1 MIQRFYVHNY
11 RSLENF
17 ELPVSGLSSALLI
30 GKNGSGKSSVGFAL
44 EILQQIGRGK
54 NSVGDLLSPRD
65 ISHGRTEIPVRF
77 ELEVEIEKVR
87 YEYKLAF
94 DLPKGEKELRV
105 AEESLAVEGEIKF
118 TRKEAQVSIPTGLTL
133 KPGLITAEISVG
145 RLLVWLPMMQ
155 APSETDPLYIFQ
167 QWLARMIILRPL
179 PALIKGDSVEETLH
193 PSPGVLNLGGWWSGL
208 LAHAPAAYSRIDA
221 SLKQLMPDLKD
232 IKNPV
237 IAKDSRSLTVQFEGQ
252 NAASSLAFDLLS
264 DGEKCM
270 VIWALVMAAN
280 EAYGPLLCFWD
291 EPDNYLALSE
301 IANFA
306 TDLRRA
312 FQNGGQFIAT
322 SHNAEAIR
330 QFSDDT
336 TFVMYRRNH
345 LEPSQIRSLASIGYK
360 GDLIGALTRGEIE
373 P

>member
-30 GKNGSGKSSVGFAL
+30 GKNGSGKSSVGYAL
-44 EILQQIGRGK
+44 EILQQIGRGINK
-54 NSVGDLLSPRD
+54 VDDLLLPRD
-65 ISHGRTEIPVRF
+65 ISHGRAEVPVRL

-94 DLPKGEKELRV
+94 ELPKGAKELRV
-105 AEESLAVEGEIKF
+105 AEESLTIAGKPKFARSAEGVATNFWDEDDLD
-118 TRKEAQVSIPTGLTL
+118 LTF
-133 KPGLITAEISVG
+133 PID
-145 RLLVWLPMMQ
+145 RHLVWLPMM
-155 APSETDPLYIFQ
+155 AGKETDPVHIFK
-167 QWLARMIILRPL
+167 QWLAHMIILRPL
-179 PALIKGDSVEETLH
+179 PLLIDGNSTDETLH
-193 PSPGVLNLGGWWSGL
+193 PNADGINLGGWWSGL
-208 LAHAPAAYSRIDA
+208 LAHAPAAYLKIDA
-221 SLKQLMPDLKD
+221 SLKLLMPDLKD

-237 IAKDSRSLTVQFEGQ
+237 VGKDSRSLVVQFEGQ
-252 NAASSLAFDLLS
+252 KESSSIPFELLS

-270 VIWALVMAAN
+270 VLWALTMAAN

-312 FQNGGQFIAT
+312 FQAGGQFIAT

-330 QFSDDT
+330 QFSDDN
-336 TFVMYRRNH
+336 TFVIFRRNH
-345 LEPSQIRSLASIGYK
+345 LEPSQIRSLASIGYT

>member
-1 MIQRFYVHNY
+1 MIQRFYVNNY

-30 GKNGSGKSSVGFAL
+30 GKNGAGKSSVGSAL

-54 NSVGDLLSPRD
+54 NTVGDLLALRD
-65 ISHGRTEIPVRF
+65 MSHGRAEVPVRL
-77 ELEVEIEKVR
+77 ELEVEITKVR

-94 DLPKGEKELRV
+94 ELAKGAKELRV
-105 AEESLAVEGEIKF
+105 AEESLTIAGKAWF
-118 TRKEAQVSIPTGLTL
+118 TRTEGSVVLLSDAESRSEPVSLSLDGN
-133 KPGLITAEISVG
+133 V
-145 RLLVWLPMMQ
+145 VWLPLMF
-155 APSETDPLYIFQ
+155 APSLTDPLYIFQ

-179 PALIKGDSVEETLH
+179 PSLIMGDSNEESLYPT
-193 PSPGVLNLGGWWSGL
+193 PGVLNLGDWWSGL
-208 LAHAPAAYSRIDA
+208 LAHAPAAYARIDA
-221 SLKQLMPDLKD
+221 SLKLLMPDLKD

-237 IAKDSRSLTVQFEGQ
+237 VGKDSRSLTVQFEWQ
-252 NAASSLAFDLLS
+252 KAASSLPFELLS

-270 VIWALVMAAN
+270 VIWALAMAAN

-312 FQNGGQFIAT
+312 FQDGGQFIAT

-330 QFSDDT
+330 QFSDDN
-336 TFVMYRRNH
+336 TFVLFRRNH

>member
-30 GKNGSGKSSVGFAL
+30 GKNGSGKSSVGAAL
-44 EILQQIGRGK
+44 EILQKIGRGK
-54 NSVGDLLSPRD
+54 DRVGDLLALRD
-65 ISHGRTEIPVRF
+65 ISHGRTEVPVRF
-77 ELEVEIEKVR
+77 ELEVEIDNIR

-94 DLPKGEKELRV
+94 ELPKGAKELRV
-105 AEESLAVEGEIKF
+105 AEESLVIAGKIWFIRTEAGVDLLNEVENRSSAYSLSLDGNVI
-118 TRKEAQVSIPTGLTL
+118 
-133 KPGLITAEISVG
+133 
-145 RLLVWLPMMQ
+145 WLPIMF
-155 APSETDPLYIFQ
+155 APSLTDPLYIFQ

-179 PALIKGDSVEETLH
+179 PSLITGDSTGETLY
-193 PSPGVLNLGGWWSGL
+193 PTDGVLNLGDWWSGL

-221 SLKQLMPDLKD
+221 SLKLLMPDLKD

-237 IAKDSRSLTVQFEGQ
+237 IAKDSRSLVVQFEGQ
-252 NAASSLAFDLLS
+252 KNTASSLSFELLS

-270 VIWALVMAAN
+270 VIWALTMAAN

-312 FQNGGQFIAT
+312 FQGGGQFIAT

-330 QFSDDT
+330 QFSDDN
-336 TFVMYRRNH
+336 TFVIYRRNH

>member
-1 MIQRFYVHNY
+1 
-11 RSLENF
+11 
-17 ELPVSGLSSALLI
+17 
-30 GKNGSGKSSVGFAL
+30 
-44 EILQQIGRGK
+44 
-54 NSVGDLLSPRD
+54 
-65 ISHGRTEIPVRF
+65 
-77 ELEVEIEKVR
+77 
-87 YEYKLAF
+87 
-94 DLPKGEKELRV
+94 
-105 AEESLAVEGEIKF
+105 
-118 TRKEAQVSIPTGLTL
+118 
-133 KPGLITAEISVG
+133 
-145 RLLVWLPMMQ
+145 
-155 APSETDPLYIFQ
+155 
-167 QWLARMIILRPL
+167 
-179 PALIKGDSVEETLH
+179 
-193 PSPGVLNLGGWWSGL
+193 
-208 LAHAPAAYSRIDA
+208 
-221 SLKQLMPDLKD
+221 
-232 IKNPV
+232 
-237 IAKDSRSLTVQFEGQ
+237 
-252 NAASSLAFDLLS
+252 
-264 DGEKCM
+264 M